1 MIPLPRFFRISFAGG
16 VFLLAAGVWLNAQE
30 SSLAEMF
37 PALRK
42 QAVVI
47 NIVARVIENNQ
58 REVFN
63 SVNSR
68 VTIPGRPV
76 GIKLVGS
83 NLVVAVQFT
92 PFFVRGGRNMLVAQG
107 QIWIEIPN
115 EGMRYRTTLQTIP
128 LEFGEQVYFYPLG
141 SVTKPEEARIEIQLE
156 LLPYTGKDDDD
167 PGLGEAAAED
177 GENKSS
183 R

>member
-1 MIPLPRFFRISFAGG
+1 MMPFRFFRIGFIGG
-16 VFLLAAGVWLNAQE
+16 AFLVASGAFLNAQD
-30 SSLAEMF
+30 SSLAEML
-37 PALRK
+37 PAFK
-42 QAVVI
+42 EQAVVI
-47 NIVARVIENNQ
+47 NIIARVIENNQ
-58 REVFN
+58 QEIFN

-92 PFFVRGGRNMLVAQG
+92 PFFARGGKTVLVAQG

-115 EGMRYRTTLQTIP
+115 EGIRYQTTLQAIP
-128 LEFGEQVYFYPLG
+128 MEFGEQVYFYPLG
-141 SVTKPEEARIEIQLE
+141 SVTKPEEARIEVQLE
-156 LLPYTGKDDDD
+156 LLPYKGKEAEN
-167 PGLGEAAAED
+167 PGGTETAVKD
-177 GENKSS
+177 GENESS

>member
-1 MIPLPRFFRISFAGG
+1 MIPLPRFFRIGFIGG
-16 VFLLAAGVWLNAQE
+16 AFLLAAGVSLSAQD
-30 SSLAEMF
+30 SSLEEML
-37 PALRK
+37 PAFK
-42 QAVVI
+42 GQAVVI
-47 NIVARVIENNQ
+47 NIIARVIENNQ
-58 REVFN
+58 QEIFN

-92 PFFVRGGRNMLVAQG
+92 PFFGRGGKNVLVAQG

-115 EGMRYRTTLQTIP
+115 EGIRYQTTLQAIP

-141 SVTKPEEARIEIQLE
+141 SVTKPEEARIEVQLE
-156 LLPYTGKDDDD
+156 LLPYEGKEAENLR
-167 PGLGEAAAED
+167 GMEAAAKD
-177 GENKSS
+177 GENESS
-183 R
+183 K

>member
-1 MIPLPRFFRISFAGG
+1 MIPLPRFFRIGFIGSA
-16 VFLLAAGVWLNAQE
+16 FLLATGVCLSAQE

-37 PALRK
+37 PALK
-42 QAVVI
+42 EQAVVI

-58 REVFN
+58 QEIFN
-63 SVNSR
+63 YVNSR

-92 PFFVRGGRNMLVAQG
+92 PFFSRGGKNVLMAQG
-107 QIWIEIPN
+107 QIWVEIPN
-115 EGMRYRTTLQTIP
+115 EGMRYRTTLQTISM
-128 LEFGEQVYFYPLG
+128 EFGEQVYFYPLG

-156 LLPYTGKDDDD
+156 LLPYKGKEGDEADISN
-167 PGLGEAAAED
+167 AAAKD
-177 GENKSS
+177 GESESS

>member
-1 MIPLPRFFRISFAGG
+1 M
-16 VFLLAAGVWLNAQE
+16 AAGAWLSAQE
-30 SSLAEMF
+30 SSLAEML
-37 PALRK
+37 PAFK
-42 QAVVI
+42 EQAVVI
-47 NIVARVIENNQ
+47 NIISRVIENNR
-58 REVFN
+58 REIFN

-92 PFFVRGGRNMLVAQG
+92 PFFGHKGRNVLVAQG
-107 QIWIEIPN
+107 QIWIEIPG
-115 EGMRYRTTLQTIP
+115 EGMRYQTTLQTIP
-128 LEFGEQVYFYPLG
+128 MEFGEQVYFYPLG

-156 LLPYTGKDDDD
+156 LLPYKKED
-167 PGLGEAAAED
+167 GLRAGEAAGKK
-177 GENKSS
+177 GENESS

>member
-1 MIPLPRFFRISFAGG
+1 MIPPRFFRISFAGG
-16 VFLLAAGVWLNAQE
+16 VFLLATGVWLSAQE
-30 SSLAEMF
+30 SSLAEVF
-37 PALRK
+37 PALRD

-47 NIVARVIENNQ
+47 NITARVIEDNQ
-58 REVFN
+58 QEVFN

-76 GIKLVGS
+76 GIKLVGA

-92 PFFVRGGRNMLVAQG
+92 PFFRRGGKNMLVAQG

-128 LEFGEQVYFYPLG
+128 MEFGEQVYFYPLG
-141 SVTKPEEARIEIQLE
+141 SVSKPDEARIEIQLE
-156 LLPYTGKDDDD
+156 LLPYKGNEEG
-167 PGLGEAAAED
+167 PSASEAAAEN
-177 GENKSS
+177 GENKSP